1 LKYEFPILRNS
12 LLSLFP
18 NDFWEYFMQRRKLPG
33 FTLVE
38 LLVVIAIIG
47 ILVGLLLPAVQSA
60 REAARRMQCS
70 NHLKQWG
77 LANHNFHD
85 AYKRLP
91 YGMLRADGTG
101 WGHPEWDNPV
111 NRNRRFALIFQ
122 LLPYV
127 EQTAFFNNW
136 DQLNFGNNQRSNPL
150 YGGNATNPQVPPTDG
165 TSAVG
170 QLLSPILRCPS
181 NPGPL
186 YNESH
191 SATGNGAYARGDY
204 FASAGRRGYPGF
216 NASRPSLW
224 NPFGPGSDHPRP
236 AGSASS
242 ARVARADGVF
252 SRNAAFRL
260 ADILDGTSNTIMM
273 GERSYY
279 DPVFD
284 RCGPETGTTTTKMA
298 NWGWVWFGAEGN
310 AFLGTGVPI
319 NFRIQNCAQF
329 TDPLRYDDR
338 INAFGSMHPG
348 GATFALADGSVR
360 FIADTIDP
368 LTFNAMG
375 SRAGGEAFSTPD

>member
-1 LKYEFPILRNS
+1 MK
-12 LLSLFP
+12 
-18 NDFWEYFMQRRKLPG
+18 RRTLPG

-47 ILVGLLLPAVQSA
+47 ILVGLLLPAVQAA
-60 REAARRMQCS
+60 REAARRMQCT

-85 AYKRLP
+85 AYKKFP
-91 YGMLRADGTG
+91 IGMLRPDGNG

-111 NRNRRFALIFQ
+111 NRNRRYALIFQ

-127 EQTAFFNNW
+127 EQVAFYNNW
-136 DQLNFGNNQRSNPL
+136 DQLNFVNNQRSNPL
-150 YGGNATNPQVPPTDG
+150 FGGNASNPMVPPTDG

-170 QLLSPILRCPS
+170 QLLTPILRCPS
-181 NPGPL
+181 SSAPL

-204 FASAGRRGYPGF
+204 FACAGRRGFPGF
-216 NASRPSLW
+216 NNTRPSLW
-224 NPFGPGSDHPRP
+224 NPFGPGADHPRP
-236 AGSASS
+236 PGTAMS
-242 ARVARADGVF
+242 ARLGRADGMF
-252 SRNAAFRL
+252 TRNAAFRI
-260 ADILDGTSNTIMM
+260 ADVVDGTSNTIMM
-273 GERSYY
+273 GERSYH

-310 AFLGTGVPI
+310 VFLGTSVRI

-329 TDPLRYDDR
+329 TDQLLYEDR
-338 INAFGSMHPG
+338 INAFGSQHPG
-348 GATFALADGSVR
+348 GATFAMGDGSVR
-360 FIADTIDP
+360 FIAETIDP
-368 LTFNAMG
+368 LTFNSMG
-375 SRAGGEAFSTPD
+375 SRASGEVFTAPD